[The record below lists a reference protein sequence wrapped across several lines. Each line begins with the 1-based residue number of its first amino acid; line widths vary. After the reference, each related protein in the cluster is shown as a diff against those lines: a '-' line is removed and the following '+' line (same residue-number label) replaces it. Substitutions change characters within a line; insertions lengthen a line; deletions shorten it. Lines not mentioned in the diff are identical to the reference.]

1 MRSTC
6 RSFAG
11 KMNKYNT
18 RKVFWNKKQ
27 IAKNYK
33 VGIFQMIFGSVKKK
47 FSTIIIIKWNIAPHH
62 ISNKFIA
69 QAISF
74 TIWHRQ
80 FNQGND
86 LIISSNLTF
95 VIEGVK
101 YFKTN
106 WRNWVKLILHVFI
119 PKCGNLAILLSL
131 KFYVK
136 SILRILEVQKLPFN
150 TFRGSDF

>member
-95 VIEGVK
+95 VIGGVK
-101 YFKTN
+101 YFKTKLKI
-106 WRNWVKLILHVFI
+106 VKFIFFHVFI
-119 PKCGNLAILLSL
+119 QQCGNLAILLSL
-131 KFYVK
+131 GFYVK
-136 SILRILEVQKLPFN
+136 SILRILEVQN
-150 TFRGSDF
+150 TQFQHI